1 VETTEKYFIIAIF
14 VIINKEIAKLI
25 MLKNCLLQMNDIY
38 DVQQTLSQAPK
49 QISRKYYICIA
60 TVSRGNPMRA
70 GDCYII
76 IVSN

>member
-1 VETTEKYFIIAIF
+1 MSGNNRRIF
-14 VIINKEIAKLI
+14 HYSNLVIINKEIAKLI

-70 GDCYII
+70 GDCILL
-76 IVSN
+76 